1 MNKTETFIKIKRFL
15 EQKINELQ
23 QEIIELEE
31 KHEML
36 TSGKAIE
43 ITDLESNQTYQ
54 LNLESPDTSFNLLKK
69 LSQKH
74 QDKKNKKV
82 LDKYLTETKKD
93 LARAR
98 KALKSLR
105 EVSDPIK
112 NNSIYLTGD
121 IEDFMLDII
130 LIGSSIEITVEDL
143 KTVLIECIRKN
154 YEKYFNNNVEK
165 QKVIESEDVI
175 IITEMESC
183 LFLGKYF
190 DRKGN
195 MIPNE
200 NEKEFVAALEK
211 LFSSRSFLN
220 KQIINCL
227 VKENL
232 ITINTI
238 IESLLADLR
247 KINQEEKIKM
257 EQKQASLN
265 AAQIEQDISH
275 QKMKEQR
282 IAFKSQKDALK
293 QLSQYYKDSKFI
305 KIPENIE
312 EFKQLLKKCL
322 LPPEQEAK
330 ILRYLNNQLAETQ
343 ENEELSLL
351 KKYLTPTEIAIF
363 SYASNTKAQEL
374 SYFISEVNELIS
386 LLKNTTDEE
395 EINILVEYIKDNIK
409 NIQYSLTPEELTAK
423 KIFV

>member
-1 MNKTETFIKIKRFL
+1 
-15 EQKINELQ
+15 
-23 QEIIELEE
+23 
-31 KHEML
+31 
-36 TSGKAIE
+36 
-43 ITDLESNQTYQ
+43 
-54 LNLESPDTSFNLLKK
+54 
-69 LSQKH
+69 
-74 QDKKNKKV
+74 
-82 LDKYLTETKKD
+82 
-93 LARAR
+93 
-98 KALKSLR
+98 
-105 EVSDPIK
+105 
-112 NNSIYLTGD
+112 
-121 IEDFMLDII
+121 
-130 LIGSSIEITVEDL
+130 
-143 KTVLIECIRKN
+143 
-154 YEKYFNNNVEK
+154 
-165 QKVIESEDVI
+165 
-175 IITEMESC
+175 
-183 LFLGKYF
+183 
-190 DRKGN
+190 
-195 MIPNE
+195 
-200 NEKEFVAALEK
+200 
-211 LFSSRSFLN
+211 
-220 KQIINCL
+220 
-227 VKENL
+227 
-232 ITINTI
+232 
-238 IESLLADLR
+238 
-247 KINQEEKIKM
+247 M